1 MLPLSMFVCRTGNNV
16 LKKSTQLISSISV
29 QSNQRFI
36 STTKMVQIKVSSF
49 LSSSLI
55 LFRFRFSKMWQ
66 RKIIFWS
73 CFCIGIFDK
82 AMVFALYVLLH
93 EFDFFFSW
101 IVIFVQY
108 LYAKSFRRTI
118 RMQMTLKR
126 WQKRYVMNKNNI
138 CSFFPRFFVYIS
150 YRFYLY
156 TLIMT
161 INLTFTGRWQTT
173 KRWFIRRFTGEQ
185 SQHCRLE
192 RQQKNRIVCRSRCI
206 YTRLFKGTN
215 FEFFIEKLSIFRNSW
230 KIFFRFL
237 FRLICQVMLKKLTK
251 SKLAESMKSFA
262 SQ

>member
-1 MLPLSMFVCRTGNNV
+1 MN
-16 LKKSTQLISSISV
+16 
-29 QSNQRFI
+29 FI
-36 STTKMVQIKVSSF
+36 
-49 LSSSLI
+49 
-55 LFRFRFSKMWQ
+55 
-66 RKIIFWS
+66 
-73 CFCIGIFDK
+73 
-82 AMVFALYVLLH
+82 
-93 EFDFFFSW
+93 FFSW

-173 KRWFIRRFTGEQ
+173 KRWFIRRFAGEQ

-230 KIFFRFL
+230 KQFFSL
-237 FRLICQVMLKKLTK
+237 FIQTHLPGYVEKADEIKAGGVDEIVCVSVNDAFVLSAWGKEHKTGKLTIFHTFHQL
-251 SKLAESMKSFA
+251 SYNLRFIVTSFF
-262 SQ
+262 SW